1 MIGVTSRTFT
11 ATVLCPDD
19 GPGHAVAVPFDSV
32 EVFGRARAPVVV
44 TVPGHEPFRTTVASY
59 GGQGWIGLRKAQRE
73 DLMVGEGDEIT
84 MTVELDQVPRV
95 AEVPPELAAAL
106 AANPDATIAFESLSF
121 SHTRESAEWV
131 GEAKRPVT
139 RERRAAQAVER
150 ILKSGLPRPA
160 PRTSVRSAAATTG
173 SDPSAPTTR

>member
-106 AANPDATIAFESLSF
+106 AANPDATIAFEGLSF
-121 SHTRESAEWV
+121 SHTREYAEWV

-150 ILKSGLPRPA
+150 ILKSGLPRKP
-160 PRTSVRSAAATTG
+160 PRTTVRSAAATSG
-173 SDPSAPTTR
+173 SGPSTPATP